1 MGEVAF
7 SQNMELGK
15 TASVPHDEVFI
26 SIPHNPPAKQ
36 QSIGLLTKLNRH
48 NHNTWTTS
56 SLIQN
61 SGVIACLRA
70 NSAEL
75 AYEAATAALNG
86 GISVLEIV
94 MSTPGVFQVLRQLVK
109 DYPTLALGVGTALNA
124 EDARNAMNA
133 GAKFFMSPA
142 TVKDIMDD
150 VVKDEIL
157 YIPGVMTPTEILSAY
172 DAGAKMVKVY
182 PVSALGGVQYISALK
197 KPFPHIPMVAS
208 QGIMIDSIGE
218 YISSGAS
225 SVVLS
230 DAIFDKGAM
239 TQRNFNVIHQLAS
252 LAALEGKEAVERVLQ
267 ESCCY
272 LLSFRFMLS
281 FTHLYLALLLSFVLL
296 LSDAS
301 KYHAGKEVAPQINC
315 FSRAYRLYSSAS
327 ILDYL
332 RSVYK
337 VSRILLKSSVSCER
351 EEKIRRFMH
360 KGNPCVKLQLAVLR
374 ASQVTM
380 SRP

>member
-1 MGEVAF
+1 MLS
-7 SQNMELGK
+7 SQE
-15 TASVPHDEVFI
+15 I
-26 SIPHNPPAKQ
+26 Y
-36 QSIGLLTKLNRH
+36 
-48 NHNTWTTS
+48 
-56 SLIQN
+56 
-61 SGVIACLRA
+61 GVDNIL
-70 NSAEL
+70 
-75 AYEAATAALNG
+75 
-86 GISVLEIV
+86 
-94 MSTPGVFQVLRQLVK
+94 Q
-109 DYPTLALGVGTALNA
+109 VGTALNA

-172 DAGAKMVKVY
+172 DAGAKMVKVSAVTFSYLTMLVY

-252 LAALEGKEAVERVLQ
+252 LAALEGKEAVER
-267 ESCCY
+267 
-272 LLSFRFMLS
+272 
-281 FTHLYLALLLSFVLL
+281 
-296 LSDAS
+296 

-315 FSRAYRLYSSAS
+315 FSRAYRLYSSTS

-360 KGNPCVKLQLAVLR
+360 KGNPCVKLQLAVPR

>member
-1 MGEVAF
+1 MDMVAP
-7 SQNMELGK
+7 SWRL
-15 TASVPHDEVFI
+15 TP
-26 SIPHNPPAKQ
+26 
-36 QSIGLLTKLNRH
+36 QSLPLLSPKVKSFRVYSSSSSSSLSLSPIIQK
-48 NHNTWTTS
+48 TS

-150 VVKDEIL
+150 IVKDEIL

-172 DAGAKMVKVY
+172 DTGAKMVKVY

-208 QGIMIDSIGE
+208 QGITIDSIGE

-252 LAALEGKEAVERVLQ
+252 LAALEGKEAVERKR
-267 ESCCY
+267 SC
-272 LLSFRFMLS
+272 
-281 FTHLYLALLLSFVLL
+281 TT
-296 LSDAS
+296 
-301 KYHAGKEVAPQINC
+301 N
-315 FSRAYRLYSSAS
+315 
-327 ILDYL
+327 
-332 RSVYK
+332 
-337 VSRILLKSSVSCER
+337 
-351 EEKIRRFMH
+351 
-360 KGNPCVKLQLAVLR
+360 
-374 ASQVTM
+374 
-380 SRP
+380 